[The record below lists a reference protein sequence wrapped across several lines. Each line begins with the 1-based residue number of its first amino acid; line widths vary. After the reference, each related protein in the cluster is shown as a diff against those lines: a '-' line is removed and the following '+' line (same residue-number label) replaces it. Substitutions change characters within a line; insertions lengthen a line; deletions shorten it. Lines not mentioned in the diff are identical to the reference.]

1 MQRNSVDQYILMP
14 DLANTDTAKVIQ
26 PQVKD
31 VQVKEPQSLK
41 YFQIIVKIK
50 NCLEEKYNDHQFPF
64 FLFFFEVTAYLY
76 QNIKNKE
83 GERRER
89 GKAEGSTR

>member
-1 MQRNSVDQYILMP
+1 MNLYVYGEQPVQRNSVDQYILMP

-31 VQVKEPQSLK
+31 IQVKEPQSLK
-41 YFQIIVKIK
+41 YFQITVKIR

-64 FLFFFEVTAYLY
+64 FLFFLSHCLSLPKY
-76 QNIKNKE
+76 
-83 GERRER
+83 
-89 GKAEGSTR
+89 